1 MRHLM
6 PRRRRCWR
14 RFRTSVRSTRGGPLA
29 PWLTRIA
36 TNKALDVIR
45 AASRRPSPTDQ
56 PPGDTPGPAPG
67 EMLETLDALQS
78 LAPEARAMLVLSYLG
93 GYSSAEVAEI
103 LDTNPGT
110 VRSNMSRAKA
120 QIERSTEVPR

>member
-1 MRHLM
+1 
-6 PRRRRCWR
+6 
-14 RFRTSVRSTRGGPLA
+14 
-29 PWLTRIA
+29 
-36 TNKALDVIR
+36 
-45 AASRRPSPTDQ
+45 
-56 PPGDTPGPAPG
+56 
-67 EMLETLDALQS
+67 MLETLDALQS